1 MQTDTLKRLIL
12 TRRQAKVRREN
23 QQGKLINDADIFH
36 ETIAAKIFPLNNS
49 VQVSNFILCG
59 KQEIFRVCKNCG
71 KLEKFTYRCNIK
83 WCPRCQWRVTQKRQ
97 QLIQSWAKR
106 IQQPKHLVTTQSNF
120 PILTRRTIREHV
132 RNLARFRRRK
142 VFKSV
147 RGGCVSTE
155 ITNEGQGWHL
165 HAHWLLDVDWLD
177 MAAVSQVWGKIVGQ
191 NFASV
196 KVKDVRASDYVA
208 EIVKYLAKGSEIASW
223 APEQINE
230 FVTAIRGCRFFGS
243 FGALRDLAPTIRA
256 ELLTSKPPPP
266 MCECGE
272 CSFDFST
279 ERTEI
284 LREARSAKL

>member
-1 MQTDTLKRLIL
+1 
-12 TRRQAKVRREN
+12 
-23 QQGKLINDADIFH
+23 
-36 ETIAAKIFPLNNS
+36 
-49 VQVSNFILCG
+49 VQVANFTRCG
-59 KQEIFRVCKNCG
+59 KQEIYRTCRDCGRV
-71 KLEKFTYRCNIK
+71 EKYFSRCNIK
-83 WCPRCQWRVTQKRQ
+83 WCPRCQWRVTLKRQ
-97 QLIQSWAKR
+97 QLIQAWAKR
-106 IQQPKHLVTTQSNF
+106 IRQPKHLVTTQSNF
-120 PILTRRTIREHV
+120 EILTRRTIREHV

-191 NFASV
+191 NFAIV

-230 FVTAIRGCRFFGS
+230 FVSAIRGCRFFGS
-243 FGALRDLAPTIRA
+243 FGALRDLAPAIRA
-256 ELLTSKPPPP
+256 ELLASKPPPP
-266 MCECGE
+266 MCECGCRQFE
-272 CSFDFST
+272 FGTDESEVIHT
-279 ERTEI
+279 ANR
-284 LREARSAKL
+284 A